1 MYRATHPHPR
11 CQLAL
16 GDVLIFRDGKR
27 WSLKVESSH
36 SSGWTHNHAPPRF
49 LPNQQHWERST
60 ICWIPNGSHKTPSN
74 ISIQSLGTHCCPP
87 LPTAEWALSRVYISH
102 KSVALPNWWPEIF
115 LRYIDFVARQMIL
128 VFDAWLKIYVLQQ
141 TFMMSLYDDMNCFNT
156 CNVFTKCQTEDLLLS
171 LSLSL
176 CCSGHVS

>member
-11 CQLAL
+11 CQPPSLAL
-16 GDVLIFRDGKR
+16 GDVLTFRDGKS

-36 SSGWTHNHAPPRF
+36 SSGWTHNHGPRF

-74 ISIQSLGTHCCPP
+74 IPIQSLGTHCAHRCPP
-87 LPTAEWALSRVYISH
+87 WALSRVYISH

-115 LRYIDFVARQMIL
+115 FSTLILLQGKRFSISIWCMSQNICVAADFHDVPLWWHELGYSTIYSLRLRDSRDSQ
-128 VFDAWLKIYVLQQ
+128 
-141 TFMMSLYDDMNCFNT
+141 
-156 CNVFTKCQTEDLLLS
+156 
-171 LSLSL
+171 
-176 CCSGHVS
+176 HP